1 MAKANL
7 QKRVSKYIRGK
18 NWQENFTGI
27 ILSAVIIVVIGL
39 LLYNYFGRPQNS
51 QNNAVNTE
59 TKIENNQQD
68 AGFGSLTLPA
78 TYKVSAGDSLV
89 QVAEKYY
96 KNSDYWPGLAKVN
109 KLDNPSNIEP
119 GTEINVPKTEEV
131 SNITV
136 SDLAPADQGT
146 ITGSTYVV
154 QYGDTL
160 SSIAQRAYGD
170 WSQWQKIDQANP
182 IGRLPNGNPLIHSGN
197 VLVIP
202 R

>member
-1 MAKANL
+1 VAKANL
-7 QKRVSKYIRGK
+7 QKRVLRYFDKG

-39 LLYNYFGRPQNS
+39 LLYNYFGRQQNQENEAVNVEKTTES
-51 QNNAVNTE
+51 QNGT
-59 TKIENNQQD
+59 
-68 AGFGSLTLPA
+68 GFGSLALPA
-78 TYKVSAGDSLV
+78 TYKVATGDSLV
-89 QVAEKYY
+89 KISEKYY
-96 KNSDYWPGLAKVN
+96 KNSDFWPGLAKVN
-109 KLDNPSNIEP
+109 KLEKPSSIEP

-136 SDLAPADQGT
+136 SDLAPKNQGP
-146 ITGSTYVV
+146 ITGSSYVV

-170 WSQWQKIDQANP
+170 WSQWQKVDQVNHL
-182 IGRLPNGNPLIHSGN
+182 GRLPNGNPLIHSGN